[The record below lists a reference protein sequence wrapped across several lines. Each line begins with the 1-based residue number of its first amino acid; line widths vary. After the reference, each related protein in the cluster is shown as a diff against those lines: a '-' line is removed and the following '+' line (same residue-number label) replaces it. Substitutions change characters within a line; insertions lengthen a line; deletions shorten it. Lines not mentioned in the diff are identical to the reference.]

1 MFIWVVAICLI
12 YNFITSKT
20 AFGRYFYAIGGNEKA
35 TQLSGIDTNKVY
47 FIAYTNMGLLAGL
60 AGLLCAA
67 RVGSVMVVQVHPSR
81 WMQSAPVSS
90 VVLPHTAAAVL

>member
-35 TQLSGIDTNKVY
+35 TQLSGIDTNKV
-47 FIAYTNMGLLAGL
+47 
-60 AGLLCAA
+60 
-67 RVGSVMVVQVHPSR
+67 
-81 WMQSAPVSS
+81 
-90 VVLPHTAAAVL
+90 